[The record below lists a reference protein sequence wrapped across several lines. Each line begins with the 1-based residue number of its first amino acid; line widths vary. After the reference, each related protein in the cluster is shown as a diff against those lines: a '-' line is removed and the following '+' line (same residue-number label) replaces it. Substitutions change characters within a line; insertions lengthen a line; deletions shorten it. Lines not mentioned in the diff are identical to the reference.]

1 MKQDFKPN
9 NAEVWSQLARQQHL
23 LQQTNLVELFKQ
35 DPGRFDVMHA
45 RGAGLLLDYSRNLVT
60 TDTIN
65 LLVNAAESV
74 GLQQK
79 IKALFAGEHVNTTED
94 RPALHT
100 ALRDFTGQSKYSTEI
115 NAVFQRMAD
124 LVEQIHSGAW
134 QGSSSKP
141 LTDIVNIGIGGSHL
155 GPMLATEALAGFHAR
170 KVDCHFVSNIDG
182 TDLDS
187 SLSRLNP
194 ETTLFIIASKSF
206 TTLET
211 LQNARTARAWLTAG
225 LNNKID
231 VSRHFIAVTA
241 KPDSAEQFGIA
252 KNNIL
257 PMWDWVGGRY
267 SLWSAIGLPIALS
280 IGMEN
285 FNRLREGAAEMDQ
298 HFINTPLQQNLP
310 VLLALIGVWHINYW
324 HTSSQAVLPYLH
336 RLRSFPQF
344 LQQLEM
350 ESNGKSV
357 RLDGTAVD
365 YPTNAV
371 IWGSEG
377 TNGQHSF
384 HQLLHQGTHIIPV
397 DFILALNPEQKDD
410 THHAYLVANCL
421 AQANVLM
428 TGRSQEEARAAL
440 VASGMTNQDADRL
453 AANQQM
459 PGNRPSNMIIVEHL
473 TPETLGALIA
483 LYEHKVYVQ
492 SVIWDINAFDQW
504 GVESGK
510 TISNRIYDR
519 LVRDDSDI
527 KFDASTEA
535 LIKLYRKEVSIAKE

>member
-1 MKQDFKPN
+1 MKDHFLPN
-9 NAEVWSQLARQQHL
+9 DSTVWAQLARQQQS
-23 LQQTNLVELFKQ
+23 LQQTNLIELFKQ
-35 DPGRFDVMHA
+35 DPGRFDAMHA

-60 TDTIN
+60 TETIE
-65 LLVNAAESV
+65 LLVKAAESA
-74 GLQQK
+74 GLQEK
-79 IKALFAGEHVNTTED
+79 IKSLFAGEHVNTTED

-100 ALRDFTGQSKYSTEI
+100 ALRDGPGQSKYSTEI
-115 NAVFQRMAD
+115 NAVFQRIAD
-124 LVEQIHSGAW
+124 LVGQIHSGTW
-134 QGSSSKP
+134 QGSTGKP

-155 GPMLATEALAGFHAR
+155 GPMLATEALAGFHTG
-170 KVDCHFVSNIDG
+170 KVVCHFVSNIDS
-182 TDLDS
+182 TDLHS
-187 SLSRLNP
+187 ALSRLNP

-211 LQNARTARAWLTAG
+211 LQNARTARAWLTDG

-280 IGMEN
+280 VGMEN

-298 HFINTPLQQNLP
+298 HFINTSLQQNLP

-365 YPTNAV
+365 YSTNAV

-384 HQLLHQGTHIIPV
+384 HQLLHQGTQVIPI
-397 DFILALNPEQKDD
+397 DFILALNPEKIDD
-410 THHAYLVANCL
+410 PHHAYLVANCL

-440 VASGMTNQDADRL
+440 VASGRSDQDADKL
-453 AANQQM
+453 AAHQHM
-459 PGNRPSNMIIVEHL
+459 PGNRPSNMIILEHL

-483 LYEHKVYVQ
+483 LYEHKVFVQ

-510 TISNRIYDR
+510 VISNRIYDR

-535 LIKLYRKEVSIAKE
+535 LIKLYREANSR